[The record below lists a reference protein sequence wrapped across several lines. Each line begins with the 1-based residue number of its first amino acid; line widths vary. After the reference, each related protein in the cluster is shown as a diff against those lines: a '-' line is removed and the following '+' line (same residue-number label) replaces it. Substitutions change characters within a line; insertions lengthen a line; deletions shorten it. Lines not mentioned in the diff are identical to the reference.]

1 MEVSV
6 SMNNALLSDIVAPEW
21 TCSFAS
27 GHACLD
33 DSPTGFL
40 NRPCTART
48 AAERFAESAAIGRVL
63 PEVPFTV
70 EVHASCGNGRQA
82 WKVAVV
88 MSPSGRA
95 FASGAVRLR
104 SA

>member
-1 MEVSV
+1 
-6 SMNNALLSDIVAPEW
+6 MNNTLMSDVVAPEW

-27 GHACLD
+27 GHSSLD
-33 DSPTGFL
+33 DSPTAFL
-40 NRPCTART
+40 DRPCTARA
-48 AAERFAESAAIGRVL
+48 AAEQFAERAASGRVL

-70 EVHASCGNGRQA
+70 EVHAACGNGRQA

-95 FASGAVRLR
+95 FASGAVRLQ